1 MPKTPRS
8 ASEVT
13 VAFLAELLLERGEL
27 TAEQAEDL
35 REREAKLRERLMREH
50 MEDAR
55 IRRLVRYEVS
65 AVEVVA
71 AAGLETPEGRPL
83 NEDRT
88 MQALAAFAGLPWMK
102 LDPLK
107 LNEVFIS
114 ETLPRAFARRHACL
128 PLRREPDRRIVFAV
142 DNPYD
147 LELLES
153 LRSIAPR
160 GYGLVLTAKTDIL
173 RIITDIYGFRSAVT
187 AAEAEIEASVD
198 LGNLEQY
205 VKLNRVEE
213 IEANDKH
220 IVNAVE
226 YLLHYSFDQ
235 RASDVHIEPRREEA
249 QIRLRIDGVLHT
261 IYRMPRIVHNAMVS
275 RIKTMARMD
284 IAERRR
290 PQDGRIKTDRSGG
303 EMELRVSSLPVA
315 FGEKVVIRIFDPKT
329 LMQDIEALGMSAED
343 MALYRGFMART
354 SGLVLVTGPT
364 GSGKTT
370 TLYSTLKRL
379 AAPEVN
385 ITTVE
390 DPIEMVYERFN
401 QTYAQTR
408 IGLGFADVLR
418 SVLRQDPDI
427 IMVGEIRDAQT
438 AQMAVQAALTGH
450 LVFSTL
456 HTNDAPTA
464 VTRLQDLGVPDF
476 LIGSTLVGVVA
487 QRLMRTICDLCR
499 EEAVLRPEQAA
510 VLGIHVAEGSRPL
523 PVFRGTGCPR
533 CRGTGL
539 YGRVGIYEVM
549 AIDAGV
555 RRLIAEHADASDIRR
570 EAVANG
576 MTTLRESAIRKLAG
590 GQTSF
595 EETLRVL
602 GEGM

>member
-1 MPKTPRS
+1 MPQTPRS
-8 ASEVT
+8 ASQVT
-13 VAFLAELLLERGEL
+13 VAFLAELLQEIGQL
-27 TAEQAEDL
+27 APDQAADL
-35 REREAKLRERLMREH
+35 LAREAKLRERLMREH

-55 IRRLVRYEVS
+55 MRRLVRYEVS
-65 AVEVVA
+65 AAEVVA
-71 AAGLETPEGRPL
+71 AAGLETPEGRPIT
-83 NEDRT
+83 EDRV
-88 MQALAAFAGLPWMK
+88 MQALAEFAELPWMK
-102 LDPLK
+102 IDPLK

-128 PLRREPDRRIVFAV
+128 PLRRDRDGTITFAV

-147 LELLES
+147 LQLREN

-160 GYGLVLTAKTDIL
+160 GFGIVLTAKSDIL
-173 RIITDIYGFRSAVT
+173 RIITDIYGFRSSVT
-187 AAEAEIEASVD
+187 AAEAEIEGSVD

-205 VKLNRVEE
+205 VKLSRVEE

-261 IYRMPRIVHNAMVS
+261 VYRMPRIVHNAMVS

-315 FGEKVVIRIFDPKT
+315 FGEKLVIRIFDPRS
-329 LMQDIEALGMSAED
+329 LLQDIEDLGMTDTETTV
-343 MALYRGFMART
+343 YRQFINRT
-354 SGLVLVTGPT
+354 NGLVLVTGPT

-370 TLYSTLKRL
+370 TLYSTLRRL

-385 ITTVE
+385 ITTIE
-390 DPIEMVYERFN
+390 DPIEMVHERFN
-401 QTYAQTR
+401 QTLVQSR

-427 IMVGEIRDAQT
+427 IMVGEIRDADT

-456 HTNDAPTA
+456 HTNDAPSA

-487 QRLMRTICDLCR
+487 QRLLRTICELCR
-499 EEAVLRPEQAA
+499 EESVLLAEQAA
-510 VLGIHVAEGSRPL
+510 VLGIHLAQDSPDL
-523 PVFRGTGCPR
+523 PVFRGAGCPR

-539 YGRVGIYEVM
+539 YGRTGIYEIMEV
-549 AIDAGV
+549 DAGV
-555 RRLIAEHADASDIRR
+555 RRLITEHADAAAIRR

-576 MTTLRESAIRKLAG
+576 MTTLRESAIRKLAEG
-590 GQTSF
+590 RTSF

-602 GEGM
+602 GEGV